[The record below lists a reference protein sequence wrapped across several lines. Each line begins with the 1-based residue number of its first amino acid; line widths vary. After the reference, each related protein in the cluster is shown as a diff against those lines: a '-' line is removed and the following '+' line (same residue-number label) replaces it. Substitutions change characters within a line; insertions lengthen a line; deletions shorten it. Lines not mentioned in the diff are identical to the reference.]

1 MTHRTFVAASTAAL
15 TLLLSGCFGANEDAK
30 VRGEFLKG
38 CMSSGLQKEDCSCAY
53 DKLESTYGKERLQ
66 AFERHPENVPGD
78 FMHVSL
84 NATLV
89 CTGKPPL
96 PGMEPKSPVQPSAP
110 TPQPLGEVGGPV
122 DGSRDYTEFGT
133 GEVQLAPGALEYP
146 ETVAPAETQR
156 DH

>member
-1 MTHRTFVAASTAAL
+1 MIHRTIAVAGSAAIA
-15 TLLLSGCFGANEDAK
+15 LLISGCFGTNEDAK

-66 AFERHPENVPGD
+66 AFERHPENMPGD

-96 PGMEPKSPVQPSAP
+96 PGMEPKAPAP
-110 TPQPLGEVGGPV
+110 TQPAVPTPKPPGEVGGPI
-122 DGSRDYTEFGT
+122 DGSRDYTEFGA
-133 GEVQLAPGALEYP
+133 GEVQLAPGVIPSTTTEEVP
-146 ETVAPAETQR
+146 PTQ
-156 DH
+156 